1 MKKYIVSQDKKTG
14 LYYAHQKGFDHI
26 PMSGSFSKKRTE
38 AMEYAKMYNNLPNK
52 VEEIEQSRK
61 EQFEKEMELT
71 SAEEKWIESFIR
83 RQKPM
88 KRKTYNNVLKGIK
101 IIQKKGYDFQ
111 ESSEIVLKVFEEHEN
126 GEMPIEWW
134 LDKIVNKEEWLKG

>member
-1 MKKYIVSQDKKTG
+1 
-14 LYYAHQKGFDHI
+14 
-26 PMSGSFSKKRTE
+26 
-38 AMEYAKMYNNLPNK
+38 
-52 VEEIEQSRK
+52 
-61 EQFEKEMELT
+61 
-71 SAEEKWIESFIR
+71 
-83 RQKPM
+83 M

-134 LDKIVNKEEWLKG
+134 LDKIINKEEWLKG

>member
-1 MKKYIVSQDKKTG
+1 
-14 LYYAHQKGFDHI
+14 
-26 PMSGSFSKKRTE
+26 
-38 AMEYAKMYNNLPNK
+38 
-52 VEEIEQSRK
+52 
-61 EQFEKEMELT
+61 
-71 SAEEKWIESFIR
+71 
-83 RQKPM
+83 M

-134 LDKIVNKEEWLKG
+134 LEKIISKEEWLKMY

>member
-1 MKKYIVSQDKKTG
+1 
-14 LYYAHQKGFDHI
+14 
-26 PMSGSFSKKRTE
+26 
-38 AMEYAKMYNNLPNK
+38 
-52 VEEIEQSRK
+52 
-61 EQFEKEMELT
+61 
-71 SAEEKWIESFIR
+71 
-83 RQKPM
+83 M

-101 IIQKKGYDFQ
+101 LIQKKGYDFQ

>member
-1 MKKYIVSQDKKTG
+1 
-14 LYYAHQKGFDHI
+14 
-26 PMSGSFSKKRTE
+26 
-38 AMEYAKMYNNLPNK
+38 
-52 VEEIEQSRK
+52 
-61 EQFEKEMELT
+61 
-71 SAEEKWIESFIR
+71 
-83 RQKPM
+83 M

-134 LDKIVNKEEWLKG
+134 LDKIISKEEWLKMH

>member
-1 MKKYIVSQDKKTG
+1 
-14 LYYAHQKGFDHI
+14 
-26 PMSGSFSKKRTE
+26 
-38 AMEYAKMYNNLPNK
+38 
-52 VEEIEQSRK
+52 
-61 EQFEKEMELT
+61 
-71 SAEEKWIESFIR
+71 
-83 RQKPM
+83 M

-134 LDKIVNKEEWLKG
+134 LDKVISKKEYEIIYK